1 MRKTLIIISFFL
13 LNSCEFDFK
22 IDKKISKDE
31 FLQEELKSFNW
42 NEVDQYPVFE
52 NCLELDKILEKNNC
66 FVETIT
72 NDFRNNLRKNNL
84 VLNRTLIDTVNM
96 ILKVNKTGE
105 ISIESLNVSDQNIN
119 YMDIISKSFDNTVL
133 NLPKIYP
140 AIKRG
145 QQVDVIFNLP
155 IIISTE

>member
-119 YMDIISKSFDNTVL
+119 YMEIISKSFDNTVL

>member
-72 NDFRNNLRKNNL
+72 NDFRNNLKKNNL

-105 ISIESLNVSDQNIN
+105 ISIESLNISDQNIN
-119 YMDIISKSFDNTVL
+119 YMEIISKSFDNTVL

>member
-1 MRKTLIIISFFL
+1 VRKTLIIISFFL

-31 FLQEELKSFNW
+31 FLKEELKSFNW

-119 YMDIISKSFDNTVL
+119 YMEIISKSFDNTVL